1 MSRPRKPYGPNP
13 PGRLPATMVKVLAA
27 ELSDQGRLSRGKRYW
42 ADDAVIDIVIG
53 HGSVTGEVQGSR
65 HDPYVVTIEAEGGT
79 GVPAKREIWIRCTCP
94 DDSGFGNEACK
105 HAVAVLFALSDEVAI
120 DPSVLDRWRSGRR
133 RSNVTD
139 LPDRGSVDDTAER
152 ERPADVIPLRRPGSR
167 AESPASR
174 EPEPVRDPQLDEI
187 ARLLAAPG
195 GALPDVPTLE
205 RVEHP
210 ALPDPLASE
219 VLADAPPICGSSGS
233 DRPTHPWWNSR
244 RVLLGFRRSQRDEA
258 LPPSSSGLGHH
269 P

>member
-65 HDPYVVTIEAEGGT
+65 PDPYVVTIEAEGGS
-79 GVPAKREIWIRCTCP
+79 GVPSKRELWIRCTCP

-120 DPSVLDRWRSGRR
+120 DPTVLERWRSGRR
-133 RSNVTD
+133 RSNVAD
-139 LPDRGSVDDTAER
+139 LPDRGSPDDTAER
-152 ERPADVIPLRRPGSR
+152 DRPADVIPLRRTAPAPS
-167 AESPASR
+167 ASR
-174 EPEPVRDPQLDEI
+174 PAPEPVRDPQLDEI

-195 GALPDVPTLE
+195 GALPDVPGID
-205 RVEHP
+205 RIEHP
-210 ALPDPLASE
+210 PLPDPLASE
-219 VLADAPPICGSSGS
+219 VLADALANLRIQW
-233 DRPTHPWWNSR
+233 D
-244 RVLLGFRRSQRDEA
+244 
-258 LPPSSSGLGHH
+258 
-269 P
+269 